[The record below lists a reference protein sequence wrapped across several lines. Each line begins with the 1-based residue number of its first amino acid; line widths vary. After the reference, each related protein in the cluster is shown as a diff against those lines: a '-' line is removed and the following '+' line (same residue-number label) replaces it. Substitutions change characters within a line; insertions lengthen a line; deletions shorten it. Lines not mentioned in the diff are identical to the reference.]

1 MAKKDDWDARF
12 IPERRRGISEGKK
25 QGLLLLL
32 AAVGIPLIVSFFQDD
47 GALRFYPTERVF
59 ERTIT
64 PRESQEIKAAV
75 ARYKARLDGIERAVE
90 EVKGRYRGMMGEGY
104 TTERWVIHTVDGF
117 AIPFKYFLAFG
128 AVLAL
133 IGVAKLII

>member
-1 MAKKDDWDARF
+1 MPKDEWDART
-12 IPERRRGISEGKK
+12 IPLKRRGISEGRK

-32 AAVGIPLIVSFFQDD
+32 VAVGIPLIVSFFQDD

-75 ARYKARLDGIERAVE
+75 DKYKAKLDGIQRAVE
-90 EVKGRYRGMMGEGY
+90 DVKQRYRGMMGEGY

-117 AIPFKYFLAFG
+117 AVPFKYFLAFG

-133 IGVAKLII
+133 IGIAKLII

>member
-1 MAKKDDWDARF
+1 MARDDWDARF
-12 IPERRRGISEGKK
+12 IPERKRGLSEGRK

-32 AAVGIPLIVSFFQDD
+32 VAVGIPLIVSFFVDD
-47 GALRFYPTERVF
+47 GALRFYPSERVF

-75 ARYKARLDGIERAVE
+75 EKYRARLDGIQQAVE
-90 EVKGRYRGMMGEGY
+90 DVKARYRALMGEDY
-104 TTERWVIHTVDGF
+104 MTERWIIHTVDGF